1 MLSRKEVLDLVFD
14 DDCFDEHDSEDEF
27 DGYIDDSE
35 IKRITRH
42 NEYDY
47 DDDILDNNDGN
58 EKENEH
64 ENYEDETNE
73 GDDYEAVN
81 FDKEEENNSSKLESN
96 ECDFIL
102 PNYSAYPGGRVDM
115 TNKLIFL
122 TYS

>member
-35 IKRITRH
+35 IERITRH

-58 EKENEH
+58 EKDNEH
-64 ENYEDETNE
+64 ENYEDEMNE
-73 GDDYEAVN
+73 GDDDYEAVN
-81 FDKEEENNSSKLESN
+81 FDDEEENNSSKLEIN
-96 ECDFIL
+96 ECEISFFQSIL
-102 PNYSAYPGGRVDM
+102 
-115 TNKLIFL
+115 LIL
-122 TYS
+122 VGELI